1 MSKITIGIL
10 IMMAMVGCAKSV
22 QLSDISTTESI
33 DNINVENH
41 HDKSSRITTELSEIY
56 NP

>member
-10 IMMAMVGCAKSV
+10 IMMVMVGCTKSV
-22 QLSDISTTESI
+22 QLSDISTSESI

-41 HDKSSRITTELSEIY
+41 NDKSSRITTELSEIY